1 MARKR
6 SHGEGSVRKLK
17 SGNWHGEVMDGY
29 SAGGK
34 KRIISF
40 TAATKAEVLD
50 KIRDYRNKKDA
61 HVHVDKKLTL
71 SNWADLWY
79 RDYKSQVQASTYSG
93 YQYTLKIIKEQMGT
107 QTLCDVL
114 PIDINR
120 FMDFLVES
128 NYSLSQIKKCR
139 TMLIQIFDAADAN
152 GLVAG
157 NPARKAK
164 IIRDK
169 DGTLSK
175 PRYEKDAFD
184 DEEVEL
190 LQKNLPHDLTGY
202 SIRVMLDSG
211 LRVQELLA
219 LSPSDIAEDGSEI
232 HVCHAIKTV
241 DNHPV
246 LGPPKSKSGVRT
258 IPIPEN
264 ARESARYL
272 REHGGKTLIWS
283 LPGRNPCY
291 SVGAFRRRYYT
302 AIGQVE
308 GVRKL
313 SPHCCRHTYVTRL
326 QAKGVPLELIARLA
340 GHSSIATTNDYAHTS
355 METLANAVSV
365 LDKKNEGGAE
375 NEAI

>member
-6 SHGEGSVRKLK
+6 SHGEGSVWKLK
-17 SGNWHGEVMDGY
+17 NGMWRGQIMDGY
-29 SAGGK
+29 TDGGK
-34 KRIISF
+34 KNIVSF
-40 TAATKAEVLD
+40 SGETRGEVLE
-50 KIRDYRNKKDA
+50 KLRDYQNKKDA
-61 HVHVDKKLTL
+61 HIHVDKKLTL

-79 RDYKSQVQASTYSG
+79 CDYKSQVQASTYSG
-93 YQYTLKIIKEQMGT
+93 YQYTLKIIKEQMGA

-120 FMDFLVES
+120 FMDFLVAS
-128 NYSLSQIKKCR
+128 NYSLSQIRKCR

-169 DGTLSK
+169 DGTLSE

-190 LQKNLPHDLTGY
+190 LKKNLPHNLTGY

-232 HVCHAIKTV
+232 RVCHAIKTV
-241 DNHPV
+241 DNHP
-246 LGPPKSKSGVRT
+246 
-258 IPIPEN
+258 
-264 ARESARYL
+264 AA
-272 REHGGKTLIWS
+272 
-283 LPGRNPCY
+283 
-291 SVGAFRRRYYT
+291 T
-302 AIGQVE
+302 AG
-308 GVRKL
+308 
-313 SPHCCRHTYVTRL
+313 C
-326 QAKGVPLELIARLA
+326 AKHIA
-340 GHSSIATTNDYAHTS
+340 G
-355 METLANAVSV
+355 
-365 LDKKNEGGAE
+365 
-375 NEAI
+375 

>member
-1 MARKR
+1 MGKKR
-6 SHGEGSVRKLK
+6 SHGEGTVRRLK

-29 SAGGK
+29 SADGK

-61 HVHVDKKLTL
+61 HIRVNKKLEL
-71 SNWADLWY
+71 SSWADLWY
-79 RDYKSQVQASTYSG
+79 RDYQSQVQASTYSG
-93 YQYTLKIIKEQMGT
+93 YQYTLKIIKERMGP
-107 QTLCDVL
+107 QIVCDIL

-120 FMDFLVES
+120 FMDSLIES
-128 NYSLSQIKKCR
+128 GYSLSQIRKCR
-139 TMLIQIFDAADAN
+139 TMLIQIFDSAEAN
-152 GLVAG
+152 GIVAG

-175 PRYEKDAFD
+175 PRYEKDAFRD
-184 DEEVEL
+184 DEIEL
-190 LQKNLPHDLTGY
+190 LQKELPHDLTGY

-219 LSPSDIAEDGSEI
+219 LAPTDIAADGSAI
-232 HVCHAIKTV
+232 HVGHAIKMV
-241 DNHPV
+241 GSHPV
-246 LGPPKSKSGVRT
+246 LGPPKSKSGIRT

-264 ARESARYL
+264 ARDSAKYL

-283 LPGRNPCY
+283 IPGHNPYY
-291 SVGAFRRRYYT
+291 SVGSFRRRYYT

-313 SPHCCRHTYVTRL
+313 SPHCCRHTYITRL

-340 GHSSIATTNDYAHTS
+340 GHSSIVTTNDYAHTS
-355 METLANAVSV
+355 MDTLVNAVSV
-365 LDKKNEGGAE
+365 LN
-375 NEAI
+375 

>member
-1 MARKR
+1 
-6 SHGEGSVRKLK
+6 
-17 SGNWHGEVMDGY
+17 MDGY
-29 SAGGK
+29 TADGK

-61 HVHVDKKLTL
+61 HVHVDKKQTL
-71 SNWADLWY
+71 SNWADHWY

-93 YQYTLKIIKEQMGT
+93 YQYTLKIIKERMGA

-114 PIDINR
+114 PIDVNR
-120 FMDFLVES
+120 FMDSLVES
-128 NYSLSQIKKCR
+128 GYSLSQLRKCR
-139 TMLIQIFDAADAN
+139 TMLIQIFDAAEAN

-157 NPARKAK
+157 NSARKAK

-184 DEEVEL
+184 EKEVEL
-190 LQKNLPHDLTGY
+190 LQENLPHDLTGY
-202 SIRVMLDSG
+202 SIRVMLDTG

-219 LSPSDIAEDGSEI
+219 LSPTDIAEDGSAI
-232 HVCHAIKTV
+232 HVGQAIKMV
-241 DNHPV
+241 DGRPL
-246 LGPPKSKSGVRT
+246 LGPPKSKSGTRT
-258 IPIPEN
+258 IPTPEN
-264 ARESARYL
+264 AYASAKYL
-272 REHGGKTLIWS
+272 REHGGKTLVWS
-283 LPGRNPCY
+283 LPGQNPYY

-302 AIGQVE
+302 AIKQVK

-340 GHSSIATTNDYAHTS
+340 GHSSITTTNDYAHTA
-355 METLANAVSV
+355 METLSNAVSV
-365 LDKKNEGGAE
+365 LNKRSEGGAE
-375 NEAI
+375 NEAV